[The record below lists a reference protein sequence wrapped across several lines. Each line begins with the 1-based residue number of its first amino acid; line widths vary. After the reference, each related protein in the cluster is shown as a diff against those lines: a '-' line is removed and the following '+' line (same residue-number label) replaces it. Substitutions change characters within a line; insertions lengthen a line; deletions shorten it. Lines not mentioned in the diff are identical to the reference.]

1 MLLTIHDSNLQ
12 KVAFIDNE
20 KQGTLNYFNDTWT
33 RYLETGSST
42 FDFTV
47 FKKAI
52 ISDIGQKRAYNTL
65 NEKAFVSFQYK
76 GKTYLHTIRKVEEN
90 EKVIKCYGINLN
102 LELVNEYSNP
112 YKSPKAMSF
121 KEFCDAMDL
130 LNYTFLKIGINE
142 VSDKKISAEWE
153 GADTKLNR
161 LLSLA
166 KKFDAEIEFD
176 TRLNDDS
183 SIKSFIV
190 NVYHENDDT
199 HQGVGKI
206 SPTILKY
213 GKNLRTI
220 TRTIDKT
227 GVFNSIRPS
236 GKRKVKNGDGA
247 EVEEEVTINGLDDW
261 KKYNKDG
268 VCEFYQMGAYLVAPI
283 SMQLYP
289 STFTHATG
297 ELDQYTRKDFSYE
310 TDDPKKLRELA
321 YKELKKNCYPA
332 VTYEAEGFA
341 DLEIGDTVKIYDDGF
356 SPTLLLEMRVSEQSI
371 SFTNPKNNKTTFSNA
386 KALENR
392 LSLGIQQQLD
402 RMIED
407 AKPYI
412 VKVSTDNG
420 TAFKNGQGQSVV
432 TPVLMKG
439 NKVINSGWRWVV
451 DGEIK
456 STSSS
461 YIVRAA
467 DVNQKMVLTVSA
479 WVDNKE
485 VASEQVTFLNAYDGT
500 KGDRG
505 EPGKDGVAGK
515 NGVGLRST
523 VITYASSTSGA
534 NAPNAGWTTSIPV
547 VPAGEY
553 LWTKTVWDYTDNTSE
568 TGYSVARIGR
578 DGNTGRDGVAGK
590 DGVGIASTEVKYAKS
605 NSGTVVPSGEVLI
618 DYTGV
623 IRPSQNR
630 IDNYLYTE
638 LYFNATN
645 GAKYKLYAR
654 SSNGKSSESHR
665 PQTESNVV
673 VIWGVSTDGANVH
686 RIISSRDTD
695 TSGNEF
701 TWTGPTG
708 RTRIRVNAY
717 KPNNSTQVEYLRIE
731 SVNEA
736 IWSSQVPQVPDG
748 QYLWT
753 RTTWTYTDRTKE
765 TGYSVAR
772 MGLPGPKGDKGND
785 GIAGKNGVGL
795 KRTEVTYGLSN
806 SDSAQPAQW
815 SSQVPA
821 LVKGQY
827 LWTKTTWTYSDN
839 TSETG
844 YQKTYI
850 ARDGNTGR
858 DGVAGKDG
866 VGIRATTV
874 VYASSTSGTVPPSSG
889 WASQI
894 PSVPAGQYLWTR
906 TTWSYT
912 DNTSET
918 GFSVA
923 KMGET
928 GQKGDRGEPGP
939 KGDRGE
945 KGEKGDRGERG
956 LQGLQGLQGPKGD
969 QGIPGTKG
977 ADGRTSYTHIAYA
990 DTISGGGFSQTNA
1003 DKSYIGV
1010 YVDFNS
1016 TDSVNPADYRW
1027 TKWRG
1032 SDGLN
1037 GKDGPQGIPGKPGAD
1052 GRTPYFHRA
1061 WANSADGRS
1070 GFSTSD
1076 STNKRYLGTLT
1087 DFTEADSQDPAR
1099 YKWTALFDN
1108 VEVGGRNLFL
1118 NSLFKR
1124 SLRERYSTY
1133 LLYDGRDQTQGQLAL
1148 SIDTNEKFKGANT
1161 LKIVSTFNGKQSNQK
1176 ATFTIGGDA
1185 RLGTVDEMRNKS
1197 VRFSFWAKSTVNN
1210 TNFQARP
1217 GYRGSLQ
1224 SVPISTDWKFYDIEF
1239 IRKENSN
1246 ATSELILH
1254 IFTAATVWIAY
1265 PKIEIGTVSTDFSE
1279 APEDIQKDIDS
1290 KADQVLTQ
1298 EQLNALNEKAGVI
1311 QAELEAKASA
1321 DTLDNWVKAYK
1332 DFVKSNEAARAQAE
1346 KDLISASQRVSN
1358 VAKNFGELSDRWNF
1372 IDSYMSSSNEGLVI
1386 GKNDGSSS
1394 MLFSPDGRISM
1405 FSAGVEVMYISQGV
1419 IHIENGIFSKTVQ
1432 IGRYREEQ
1440 HHINPDM
1447 NVIRYVGGA

>member
-102 LELVNEYSNP
+102 LELINEYSNP

-121 KEFCDAMDL
+121 KEFCEAMDL

-153 GADTKLNR
+153 GTDTKLNR

-236 GKRKVKNGDGA
+236 GKRKVKNRDGA

-420 TAFKNGQGQSVV
+420 TAFKNGEGQSVV
-432 TPVLMKG
+432 TPFLMKG
-439 NKVINSGWRWVV
+439 NKVINSGWRWVI

-461 YIVRAA
+461 YIVRSA

-500 KGDRG
+500 KGD
-505 EPGKDGVAGK
+505 PGKDGVAGK

-523 VITYASSTSGA
+523 AITYASSTSGA
-534 NAPNAGWTTSIPV
+534 NAPSAGWTTSIPV

-553 LWTKTVWDYTDNTSE
+553 LWTKTVWNYTDDTSE

-605 NSGTVVPSGEVLI
+605 NSGTVAPSGEVLI

-630 IDNYLYTE
+630 VDNYLYTE

-654 SSNGKSSESHR
+654 SSNGKASESHR

-708 RTRIRVNAY
+708 RTRIRVNTY

-731 SVNEA
+731 SVNET
-736 IWSSQVPQVPDG
+736 IWSPQVPQVPDG

-753 RTTWTYTDRTKE
+753 RT
-765 TGYSVAR
+765 
-772 MGLPGPKGDKGND
+772 
-785 GIAGKNGVGL
+785 I
-795 KRTEVTYGLSN
+795 
-806 SDSAQPAQW
+806 
-815 SSQVPA
+815 
-821 LVKGQY
+821 
-827 LWTKTTWTYSDN
+827 
-839 TSETG
+839 
-844 YQKTYI
+844 
-850 ARDGNTGR
+850 
-858 DGVAGKDG
+858 
-866 VGIRATTV
+866 
-874 VYASSTSGTVPPSSG
+874 
-889 WASQI
+889 
-894 PSVPAGQYLWTR
+894 
-906 TTWSYT
+906 WSYT

-939 KGDRGE
+939 QGAIGPKGDRGE
-945 KGEKGDRGERG
+945 KGERGERG
-956 LQGLQGLQGPKGD
+956 LQGLQGLQGAKGD
-969 QGIPGTKG
+969 QGIPGPKG
-977 ADGRTSYTHIAYA
+977 ADGRTQYIHMAYA
-990 DTISGGGFSQTNA
+990 DNATGSGFSQTNT
-1003 DKSYIGV
+1003 DKAFVGV
-1010 YVDFNS
+1010 YIDFNP
-1016 TDSVNPADYRW
+1016 TDSRNPADYLW
-1027 TKWRG
+1027 TRWRG
-1032 SDGLN
+1032 RDGADGL
-1037 GKDGPQGIPGKPGAD
+1037 PGKPGAD
-1052 GRTPYFHRA
+1052 GRTPYVHFA
-1061 WANSADGRS
+1061 YSDNADGS
-1070 GFSTSD
+1070 GLTMTDNGQRYFGHYSD
-1076 STNKRYLGTLT
+1076 YEKP
-1087 DFTEADSQDPAR
+1087 DSSDKTK
-1099 YKWTALFDN
+1099 YKWADRWAK
-1108 VEVGGRNLFL
+1108 VEVGSQNRFVQNTTVPGYLGNAGIIYPANAVNKERTSDFIDIDGASNLIFQL
-1118 NSLFKR
+1118 WVTTPNGGMPWHAWQF
-1124 SLRERYSTY
+1124 
-1133 LLYDGRDQTQGQLAL
+1133 YD
-1148 SIDTNEKFKGANT
+1148 AN
-1161 LKIVSTFNGKQSNQK
+1161 KNP
-1176 ATFTIGGDA
+1176 
-1185 RLGTVDEMRNKS
+1185 LGTRTTGKDS
-1197 VRFSFWAKSTVNN
+1197 YTVRAQKWHIVNN
-1210 TNFQARP
+1210 ITVPATAKFIRLSARTYEDAKIKLEI
-1217 GYRGSLQ
+1217 GN
-1224 SVPISTDWKFYDIEF
+1224 VPTDW
-1239 IRKENSN
+1239 SP
-1246 ATSELILH
+1246 AL
-1254 IFTAATVWIAY
+1254 
-1265 PKIEIGTVSTDFSE
+1265 
-1279 APEDIQKDIDS
+1279 EDIQKDIDS

-1358 VAKNFGELSDRWNF
+1358 VAKNLGELSDRWNF
-1372 IDSYMSSSNEGLVI
+1372 IDTYMSSSNEGLVI

-1440 HHINPDM
+1440 YHINPDM